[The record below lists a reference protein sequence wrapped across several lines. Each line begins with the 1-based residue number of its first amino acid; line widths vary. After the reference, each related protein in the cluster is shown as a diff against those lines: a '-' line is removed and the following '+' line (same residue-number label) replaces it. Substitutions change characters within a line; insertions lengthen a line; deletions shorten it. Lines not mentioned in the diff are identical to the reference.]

1 MRTMVDLSK
10 LCASYYNIL
19 TEQGLD
25 ANSPYVKAFYTACL
39 SVPDDDQAYSELDMD
54 HMAKINMA
62 LISRFRPQLNEE
74 FGTEL
79 IDTFHM
85 METLH
90 KEQNKET
97 PDLWYK
103 YIAAD
108 NGGNTP

>member
-1 MRTMVDLSK
+1 MTDLSK
-10 LCASYYNIL
+10 LCASYYDTL
-19 TEQGLD
+19 VEQGLD
-25 ANSPYVKAFYTACL
+25 TNSPYVRAFYTACL
-39 SVPDDDQAYSELDMD
+39 SVPDNDQAYSELDMD
-54 HMAKINMA
+54 YMV
-62 LISRFRPQLNEE
+62 LISRFRAQLNEA

-90 KEQNKET
+90 KEA